1 MTPAQGIPGHRAT
14 RNGSAVA
21 SACEDARVTEYG
33 RGVGESAGR
42 VGGSTGGGGGGGDWG
57 GNLVAMGSDA
67 VDTVLALPAEQLLL
81 LFVVVLAGLFVLKRA
96 L

>member
-1 MTPAQGIPGHRAT
+1 M
-14 RNGSAVA
+14 
-21 SACEDARVTEYG
+21 TEYG
-33 RGVGESAGR
+33 RGVGEGAG
-42 VGGSTGGGGGGGDWG
+42 VGGSTGGDGGGGGDWG

-67 VDTVLALPAEQLLL
+67 VDTVLSLPAEQLLL